1 MKTMTEQFLWVEKF
15 RPQKVKDC
23 ILPSGL
29 KQTLQAIVDS
39 GEMQNLLFSGGPGC
53 GKTTAAIAMCEEM
66 GAEWIKINC
75 SEDGNIDTLR
85 TRIRDF
91 AAALSLSGHQKVVI
105 LDEFDYANA
114 NSFQPALRGF
124 IEEFAANCRFVLTC
138 NFKNRIIEPL
148 HSRCTCVDFRFTK
161 EEQMK
166 MGSQFLKRLEGILQ
180 GESVHYDGRVI
191 AKLIMR
197 HAPDWR
203 RILNECQ
210 RYSAS
215 GEIDV
220 GILSEIGD
228 VGIHSLMSILKN
240 KDFSKLRGWVVDN
253 SGNEETEIY
262 RKVYDALSDNLKPQ
276 SVPAVILI
284 LANYQYKAAFAAD
297 SEINMMA
304 CLTEI
309 MMEAEFK

>member
-1 MKTMTEQFLWVEKF
+1 
-15 RPQKVKDC
+15 
-23 ILPSGL
+23 
-29 KQTLQAIVDS
+29 
-39 GEMQNLLFSGGPGC
+39 MQNLLFSGGPGC
-53 GKTTAAIAMCEEM
+53 GKTTAALAMCDQM
-66 GAEWIKINC
+66 GIDRIKINC

-91 AAALSLSGHQKVVI
+91 ASTQSLSGGKKVVI

-124 IEEFAANCRFVLTC
+124 IEEFAATCRFILTC

-148 HSRCTCVDFRFTK
+148 HSRCTCIDFKFTK
-161 EEQMK
+161 DEQMK
-166 MGSQFLKRLEGILQ
+166 MGSKFLLRLQRIL
-180 GESVHYDGRVI
+180 GDECVDYDGRVI

-197 HAPDWR
+197 HSPDWR

-210 RYSAS
+210 RYSATGS
-215 GEIDV
+215 IDT
-220 GILSEIGD
+220 GILTEIGD
-228 VGIHSLMSILKN
+228 VGVNSLMDILRN
-240 KDFSKLRGWVVDN
+240 KEFTKLRSWVVEN
-253 SGNEETEIY
+253 GNNDETEVY
-262 RKVYDALSDNLKPQ
+262 RKIYDSLSENLKPQ
-276 SVPAVILI
+276 SVPAIILI

-309 MMEAEFK
+309 MMEAQFK

>member
-1 MKTMTEQFLWVEKF
+1 
-15 RPQKVKDC
+15 
-23 ILPSGL
+23 
-29 KQTLQAIVDS
+29 
-39 GEMQNLLFSGGPGC
+39 
-53 GKTTAAIAMCEEM
+53 
-66 GAEWIKINC
+66 
-75 SEDGNIDTLR
+75 
-85 TRIRDF
+85 
-91 AAALSLSGHQKVVI
+91 
-105 LDEFDYANA
+105 
-114 NSFQPALRGF
+114 
-124 IEEFAANCRFVLTC
+124 
-138 NFKNRIIEPL
+138 
-148 HSRCTCVDFRFTK
+148 
-161 EEQMK
+161 
-166 MGSQFLKRLEGILQ
+166 
-180 GESVHYDGRVI
+180 VI

-220 GILSEIGD
+220 GILTEIGD
-228 VGIHSLMSILKN
+228 VGIHSLMDILKN

-253 SGNEETEIY
+253 GSNEQSQIY
-262 RKVYDALSDNLKPQ
+262 RKIYDSLNEHLKPQ
-276 SVPAVILI
+276 SVPAIILI

>member
-1 MKTMTEQFLWVEKF
+1 MLTMKQHIWVEKY
-15 RPQKVKDC
+15 RPSRISEC
-23 ILPSGL
+23 ILPDTL
-29 KQTLQAIVDS
+29 KTTLQAIVDS

-66 GAEWIKINC
+66 GAEWLKINC

-91 AAALSLSGHQKVVI
+91 ASAQSLSGEQKVVI

-124 IEEFAANCRFVLTC
+124 IEEFAINCRFVLTC

-148 HSRCTCVDFRFTK
+148 HSRCTCVDFNFSK
-161 EEQMK
+161 NEQMK
-166 MGSQFLKRLEGILQ
+166 LGSKFLNRLQMILGEEGID
-180 GESVHYDGRVI
+180 YDDRVI
-191 AKLIMR
+191 AKMIMR

-228 VGIHSLMSILKN
+228 VGVHSLMTILKN

-253 SGNEETEIY
+253 SGNEETEVY

>member
-1 MKTMTEQFLWVEKF
+1 
-15 RPQKVKDC
+15 
-23 ILPSGL
+23 
-29 KQTLQAIVDS
+29 
-39 GEMQNLLFSGGPGC
+39 
-53 GKTTAAIAMCEEM
+53 MCEEM

-124 IEEFAANCRFVLTC
+124 IEEFAVNCRFVLTC

-228 VGIHSLMSILKN
+228 VGIHSLMSILKS

-276 SVPAVILI
+276 SVPAIILI

-297 SEINMMA
+297 SEINIMA

>member
-1 MKTMTEQFLWVEKF
+1 
-15 RPQKVKDC
+15 
-23 ILPSGL
+23 
-29 KQTLQAIVDS
+29 
-39 GEMQNLLFSGGPGC
+39 
-53 GKTTAAIAMCEEM
+53 
-66 GAEWIKINC
+66 
-75 SEDGNIDTLR
+75 
-85 TRIRDF
+85 
-91 AAALSLSGHQKVVI
+91 
-105 LDEFDYANA
+105 
-114 NSFQPALRGF
+114 
-124 IEEFAANCRFVLTC
+124 
-138 NFKNRIIEPL
+138 
-148 HSRCTCVDFRFTK
+148 
-161 EEQMK
+161 MK
-166 MGSQFLKRLEGILQ
+166 MGSQFRKRLEGILQ

-220 GILSEIGD
+220 GILTEIGD
-228 VGIHSLMSILKN
+228 VGIHSLMDILKN

-253 SGNEETEIY
+253 GSNEQAQIY
-262 RKVYDALSDNLKPQ
+262 RKIYDSLGENLKPQ